1 MSNKVKVSVMICTP
15 FSGLSDDEIKF
26 NIRDTC
32 SKLTDIVLNLFK
44 DNDEG
49 YDELE
54 VHYFSNNINYQRPM
68 IPCDAD
74 TEEDYKL
81 MCFGNGIS
89 NIMSECDAVVF
100 ANKWHESRGCMMEM
114 LSALLYHKPIVALDE
129 NGNVITR
136 DHMMDIVKSSINEML
151 DNV

>member
-1 MSNKVKVSVMICTP
+1 MSNKVKVNVMICTQ
-15 FSGLSDDEIKF
+15 FAGLTDEEIEF

-32 SKLTDIVLNLFK
+32 CDLTDIVLGLFS

-68 IPCDAD
+68 IPCD
-74 TEEDYKL
+74 TGTMEDYRL
-81 MCFGNGIS
+81 MCLGNGIS
-89 NIMSECDAVVF
+89 NIMAECDAVVF
-100 ANKWHESRGCMMEM
+100 ANKWYESRGCMMEM

-129 NGNVITR
+129 QCNVIDR
-136 DHMMDIVKSSINEML
+136 DHMMDIVKDSINDML
-151 DNV
+151 ENV

>member
-1 MSNKVKVSVMICTP
+1 MSKAKVNVMICTP
-15 FSGLSDDEIKF
+15 FAGLTDDEIES
-26 NIRDTC
+26 NIHDTA
-32 SKLTDIVLNLFK
+32 SKLTDIVLDLFR
-44 DNDEG
+44 DNDDG

-68 IPCDAD
+68 IPCDTD
-74 TEEDYKL
+74 TMEDYRL
-81 MCFGNGIS
+81 MCLCNGIS
-89 NIMSECDAVVF
+89 NIMAECDAVMF

-129 NGNVITR
+129 QGNVIDR
-136 DHMMDIVKSSINEML
+136 DHMMDIVKDSILDML

>member
-1 MSNKVKVSVMICTP
+1 MSNKVKVNVMICTP
-15 FSGLSDDEIKF
+15 FTGLSDEEIES
-26 NIRDTC
+26 NIHDTA
-32 SKLTDIVLNLFK
+32 SKLTDIVLALFR

-68 IPCDAD
+68 IPYDTD

-89 NIMSECDAVVF
+89 NIMAECDAVVF
-100 ANKWHESRGCMMEM
+100 ANNWSKSRGCMMEM
-114 LSALLYHKPIVALDE
+114 LSALFYHKPIVALDE
-129 NGNVITR
+129 QGNPITR